1 MRTVDN
7 VFEEAVISKTYAVDT
22 AKKRLS
28 LIKKSKA
35 MLKTVVQRLLDI
47 VGDDGHVA
55 VETDLYDKKPRLYIS
70 MSRLDSFKDKR
81 LTKVLSL
88 LDDYCPE
95 QDVKEY
101 AEYVNRDYSFKS
113 DKFEAMVLAYVKSD
127 SEMCRRIVVGTET
140 IQREKFELICD

>member
-7 VFEEAVISKTYAVDT
+7 VFEEAVISKTHAVDT

-55 VETDLYDKKPRLYIS
+55 VETDLFDKKPRLYIS
-70 MSRLDSFKDKR
+70 MSQLDSFKDKR
-81 LTKVLSL
+81 LTNVLYL

-101 AEYVNRDYSFKS
+101 AEYVNRDYTFKS
-113 DKFEAMVLAYVKSD
+113 DKFEAVVLAYVKSD
-127 SEMCRRIVVGTET
+127 SDACRRIKVGTET
-140 IQREKFELICD
+140 VQRDKFEIICD